1 MKLKTL
7 LCTISVLLCLA
18 LLFSCEYI
26 MPDNSDPD
34 DGSILNPDDD
44 SSTKDESN
52 NDDNLPSAPTEPTD
66 PEEQLPEL
74 GYRVGN
80 LCYDYEVG
88 LVDESGSIKIS
99 DLRGKIVIINF
110 WGTWCTPCVAELP
123 HFNEVANEYAD
134 EVVVVA
140 IHSTEGLSDASGYI
154 EQYYSDSKIIFAHDE
169 VNPANPITDDYYVT
183 LGGRGTYP
191 MTLVLDEDGVIT
203 FKRMGS
209 LTKAE
214 LDAAIAETKGTDDSG
229 DDNQQGGNTPDNNDN
244 NQQGGADNDQSDEN
258 VKIDLPDDYVITIA
272 DMERFL
278 LTKDEQYPITNEY
291 VELYQQASGGYI
303 DNAIKAGLV
312 VDKAQHLPSQKWH
325 YFDSWLYATIEE
337 GMSWDASAS
346 SRSYSN
352 FACPELLLWI
362 IEATGVDAAKVR
374 EAKDIAV
381 TGKEAGDRVQTI
393 CASIRAAVP
402 FNTYLRPLIIDFLE
416 NNPAGYDSHN
426 VTVSTDSA
434 YQVNS
439 LKQSYIERETVTF
452 TVLISD
458 STKEIDKVT
467 VNGSVLAAASGTTYR
482 FSMPDEDVSIVIT
495 LKDKAAGSLPVE
507 PTKDYYYDVV
517 YTLPGKTAVS
527 FTDPADAYGVF
538 QFNGKQ
544 ENVIS
549 SVSNVTNV
557 YGGGRGGSGDNIWYS
572 GDMLKLGTTSVTGS
586 ITLELTKNVTGV
598 IITGYVTND
607 NCIIRVGDSDSTVW
621 SGGSDDGKTTEIT
634 ANGDYAMNIAGKDT
648 VAADAT
654 STIQINFD
662 STDSLTIS
670 TVKNGSKYYVLY
682 ITAIEFIVD
691 AD

>member
-1 MKLKTL
+1 MKLKAL
-7 LCTISVLLCLA
+7 LLTVSVLLCLA
-18 LLFSCEYI
+18 FLFSCDYLLPIIGGTDGSGDVSSPEDDPKEEAPEDSKEPEGGNPEDGNNTTNQPEGT
-26 MPDNSDPD
+26 PDN
-34 DGSILNPDDD
+34 DG
-44 SSTKDESN
+44 
-52 NDDNLPSAPTEPTD
+52 DDNQQGGNTD
-66 PEEQLPEL
+66 NSGDDNQQ
-74 GYRVGN
+74 GGN
-80 LCYDYEVG
+80 
-88 LVDESGSIKIS
+88 
-99 DLRGKIVIINF
+99 
-110 WGTWCTPCVAELP
+110 
-123 HFNEVANEYAD
+123 
-134 EVVVVA
+134 
-140 IHSTEGLSDASGYI
+140 
-154 EQYYSDSKIIFAHDE
+154 
-169 VNPANPITDDYYVT
+169 
-183 LGGRGTYP
+183 
-191 MTLVLDEDGVIT
+191 
-203 FKRMGS
+203 
-209 LTKAE
+209 
-214 LDAAIAETKGTDDSG
+214 TDDSG
-229 DDNQQGGNTPDNNDN
+229 DDNQQGGNTPDN
-244 NQQGGADNDQSDEN
+244 DQSGEN
-258 VKIDLPDDYVITIA
+258 VKIDLPDDYVITMA

-303 DNAIKAGLV
+303 ANAIKAGLV
-312 VDKAQHLPSQKWH
+312 VDKTQHLPSQKWH

-346 SRSYSN
+346 DRSYGKFS
-352 FACPELLLWI
+352 CPELLLWI

-381 TGKEAGDRVQTI
+381 AGKESGLGVSTI
-393 CASIRAAVP
+393 CKNIRTAVP
-402 FNTYLRPLIIDFLE
+402 FNTYLRPLIIDWLE

-434 YQVNS
+434 YQVSS
-439 LKQSYIERETVTF
+439 LKDSYIERETVTF
-452 TVLISD
+452 TVIISD

-482 FSMPDEDVSIVIT
+482 FSMPDGDVSIVIT

-507 PTKDYYYDVV
+507 PTKDYYYDIV
-517 YTLPGKTAVS
+517 YELPGKTAEK

-544 ENVIS
+544 ENIIS

-598 IITGYVTND
+598 IITGYVTNG

-621 SGGSDDGKTTEIT
+621 SGGSDDGKTTQVT